1 MLLQPYRVLDLTDHG
16 AMIAGQMLGDLGA
29 DVVLIEPPGGA
40 ELRRL
45 GPWFRDERDPN
56 RSLNFWSFNRN
67 KRSVVLDLASSER
80 DRDLFR
86 RLVAR
91 SDIVIESLPPG
102 AMASWGLGYD
112 QLSQINPGLVY
123 VAVTP
128 YGSIGPK
135 AGWPASDLTALASSC
150 VLLMTGDDDRPPV
163 ALSVPQAMLHAG
175 ADAAAAA
182 LVALFAAVRD
192 GVGQFVDVSAQ
203 TSAMAA
209 TQATVLA
216 HGLGEVETQRLAGGV
231 RFGPFPLKFIHPA
244 QDGYVSVTFL
254 FGNAMGP
261 FSRRLMEVMY
271 EEGIVDEATRDK
283 DWIGYTN
290 LLLTGQEPISELV
303 RCNQLISEFT
313 KRHTKAELMQ
323 LAMERSLLIVPVS
336 TMEDLANSVQLA
348 ERHYWV
354 DVEHPELGQRV
365 RYHGP
370 WARFSKTPLETRRRP
385 PLLGEHTAEVRS
397 EAEKVPATAPNPG
410 ANLSN
415 GRLPLDGVKILDF
428 MWVVAGPWA
437 TRALADY
444 GAIVVRVESTSR
456 IDTVR
461 TIGPFKDGQPGP
473 ERTGAHH
480 TVNANKYTM
489 TLNLLHPK
497 GRELALRL
505 VQWADVVC
513 ESFTPG
519 TMAKLGLGYD
529 DLRKLK
535 PDIIMLS
542 SCLNGQSGP
551 YASLA
556 GYGTM
561 GAQLAGFG
569 ELAGWPDRP
578 PAGAAGAYTDYVV
591 PKFEA
596 AAILAALEYRRRT
609 GEGQHIDFSQAEAAI
624 HFLGPALLD
633 YLANGRLWERRGN
646 ASPWYAPHGVYP
658 VAGTD
663 RWVAI
668 VCVTDF
674 QWQALCTV
682 MGRADWASDP
692 KLATVE
698 GRLARREE
706 LDGGIA
712 AWTAAR
718 EVDEVERL
726 LVAAGVPVHRASSS
740 ADAFA
745 DPQLAHRGHFVTVEH
760 PELGPI
766 PVENARW
773 LLTRTPPVVRW
784 PGGTFGQHNEVVL
797 RDILG
802 LDDEEVV
809 EYVASGALD

>member
-29 DVVLIEPPGGA
+29 DVILVEPPGGA
-40 ELRRL
+40 ELRRI
-45 GPWFRDERDPN
+45 GPWYHDERDPN
-56 RSLNFWSFNRN
+56 RSLTFWSFNRN
-67 KRSVVLDLASSER
+67 KRSIVLDLANSEA
-80 DRDLFR
+80 DRETFR
-86 RLVAR
+86 RLAATA
-91 SDIVIESLPPG
+91 DIVLESFAPG
-102 AMASWGLGYD
+102 TMDAWGLGYASLA
-112 QLSQINPGLVY
+112 QLNPRLVY
-123 VAVTP
+123 VAITP
-128 YGSIGPK
+128 YGSTGPK
-135 AGWPASDLTALASSC
+135 SGWPAADLAALAASG
-150 VLLMTGDDDRPPV
+150 VLLITGDDDRPPV
-163 ALSVPQAMLHAG
+163 ALAVPQAMLHAG

-182 LVALFAAVRD
+182 LVALFGAVRD

-209 TQATVLA
+209 TQATILA

-231 RFGPFPLKFIHPA
+231 RFGPFPLKFVHPA
-244 QDGYVSVTFL
+244 ADGYVSVTFL
-254 FGNAMGP
+254 FGTAMGP

-290 LLLTGQEPISELV
+290 LLLSGQEPISELI
-303 RCNQLISEFT
+303 RCNALISEFT
-313 KRHTKAELMQ
+313 KRHTKAELLK
-323 LAMERSLLIVPVS
+323 LAFERGLLIVPVS
-336 TMEDLANSVQLA
+336 TMADLAHSEQLA
-348 ERHYWV
+348 ARDYWTE
-354 DVEHPELGQRV
+354 VEHPELGATV

-370 WARFSKTPLETRRRP
+370 WARFSRTPMETRRRP
-385 PLLGEHTAEVRS
+385 PLLGEHTAAVRAEVERAPVAAVAGPPRL
-397 EAEKVPATAPNPG
+397 AELRP
-410 ANLSN
+410 
-415 GRLPLDGVKILDF
+415 PLEGVKVLDF

-444 GAIVVRVESTSR
+444 GATVVRVESTTR
-456 IDTVR
+456 VDTVR
-461 TIGPFKDGQPGP
+461 TIGPFKDRQPGP

-519 TMAKLGLGYD
+519 AMAKLGLSYE
-529 DLRKLK
+529 DLRKVK
-535 PDIIMLS
+535 PDIIMMS
-542 SCLNGQSGP
+542 SCLNGQTGP
-551 YASLA
+551 YATLA

-578 PAGAAGAYTDYVV
+578 PAGPAGAYTDYVV
-591 PKFEA
+591 PKFEVA
-596 AAILAALEYRRRT
+596 ALLAALDHRRRT
-609 GEGQHIDFSQAEAAI
+609 GEGQYIDFSQAEAAI

-633 YLANGRLWERRGN
+633 YLVNGRLWQRQGN

-658 VAGTD
+658 AAGTD

-668 VCVTDF
+668 ACLNDA
-674 QWQALCTV
+674 QWQALCRV
-682 MGRADWASDP
+682 IGREDWAADP
-692 KLATVE
+692 QLAAVE
-698 GRLARREE
+698 GRIARRSE
-706 LDGGIA
+706 LDEGLA

-718 EVDEVERL
+718 DPEEIERL
-726 LVAAGVPVHRASSS
+726 LNAAGIPAHRAASS
-740 ADAFA
+740 ADAFS
-745 DPQLAHRGHFVTVEH
+745 DPQLAHRGHFVTVTH

-773 LLTRTPPVVRW
+773 LLSRTPPSVRW
-784 PGGTFGQHNEVVL
+784 PGGTFGQHNDLVL

-802 LDDEEVV
+802 LSEEEIVA
-809 EYVASGALD
+809 YVASGALE